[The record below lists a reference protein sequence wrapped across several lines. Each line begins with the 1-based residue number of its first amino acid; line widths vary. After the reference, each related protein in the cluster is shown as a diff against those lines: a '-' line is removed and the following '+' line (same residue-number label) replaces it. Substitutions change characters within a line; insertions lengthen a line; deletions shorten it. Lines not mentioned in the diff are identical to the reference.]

1 MAFTTCDRL
10 ASLFNY
16 VIKSMISGHVPLL
29 YTDWFEPLNYYYH
42 KSQVWSLV
50 FK

>member
-1 MAFTTCDRL
+1 MAFSTFDWL

-16 VIKSMISGHVPLL
+16 VIKSMISGHVTLL
-29 YTDWFEPLNYYYH
+29 YTDWFEPLNYYDH
-42 KSQVWSLV
+42 KSQVWSLA